1 MAIEFHP
8 DVVSAKLQQIAS
20 TRKAKS
26 PQSNSPDAKAAL
38 AATGQFAL
46 MEFYNLHGLMQPSKG
61 GSGTLLDAFLE
72 TKKVIQEQVTL
83 LIGTNVTATPKLGAA
98 ETAAPEGIPEF
109 LNRGNTAQRI
119 FSIALLGYQEGG
131 DRKAFADKAMTMV
144 IQAYNETGAVPLALD
159 TQQAVLDALEQF
171 KGGAALSEISF
182 E

>member
-1 MAIEFHP
+1 
-8 DVVSAKLQQIAS
+8 
-20 TRKAKS
+20 
-26 PQSNSPDAKAAL
+26 
-38 AATGQFAL
+38 
-46 MEFYNLHGLMQPSKG
+46 MENIK
-61 GSGTLLDAFLE
+61 D
-72 TKKVIQEQVTL
+72 IQEQVTL
-83 LIGTNVTATPKLGAA
+83 RNGTNVTANPKVEAA
-98 ETAAPEGIPEF
+98 ETAEPEGIPEL

>member
-8 DVVSAKLQQIAS
+8 DVVSARLQQIAPA
-20 TRKAKS
+20 RKAKS

-38 AATGQFAL
+38 AATGQYAL
-46 MEFYNLHGLMQPSKG
+46 MEFYNLHGIMQTSKD
-61 GSGTLLDAFLE
+61 GSGTLLDAYLK

-83 LIGTNVTATPKLGAA
+83 LIGTNVTGPPKSGAA

-144 IQAYNETGAVPLALD
+144 IQAYNEVGAMLLVLD
-159 TQQAVLDALEQF
+159 TRQAVLDALEQF